1 MTPFELSEAMV
12 DELVAISPMTA
23 TSLGLAGSDHL
34 WDDLSPAGHE
44 IRLEL
49 ARRYRA
55 AVQEHLDDADPDQRH
70 AAVVLVGFLD
80 TLIQEY
86 ETDDY
91 LLDLGH
97 IYCSFTLIRDLL
109 DIMPRDTDAAWSNLG
124 ARLTDIGRPLA
135 GWTEL
140 LAEGV
145 RRGKVVARRQVES
158 VIEQVEAMAGP
169 ESRLFALVTHAR
181 TLGFPADDLEP
192 AVEEARIA
200 LAGVADWLRTEY
212 LPHAVEEDGVGRER
226 YLRAAEAFLGM
237 VIDPEETYAWGW
249 EEIAR
254 LREEMQRVAREIDP
268 DRTVAE
274 VIEWLESDPDRA
286 VGRDGFPAFVQARLD
301 VAVEDLD
308 GSHFDVPEPVKSV
321 TVSLAP
327 SGGALGAWYIQPSA
341 DWERPGSVWYALG
354 ERTRIPVWQEISTA
368 YHEGFPG
375 HHLQVGMAM
384 YQSEHLSKAHRLLI
398 WYPGYGEG
406 WALYAER
413 IMDELGYF
421 ELPEYRLGM
430 LASQLFRAVRV
441 VVDIG
446 LHLGFDI
453 PDHAP
458 LHGGEPWTF
467 ERAVDYMDRIAFQPG
482 DHAVSEVKRYL
493 GWPGQAISYKVGERE
508 ILDIRQQLEK
518 RDGFDLKEFHRR
530 LLEGGELRLDYLRE
544 RLLG

>member
-1 MTPFELSEAMV
+1 MTPFELSEALI
-12 DELVAISPMTA
+12 DDLVAISPMTA

-44 IRLEL
+44 IRLQM
-49 ARRYRA
+49 AQRYRSA
-55 AVQEHLDDADPDQRH
+55 FGEHLDHAQPDQRH

-80 TLIQEY
+80 TLIQDY
-86 ETDDY
+86 ETGDY

-97 IYCSFTLIRDLL
+97 IYCSFTVVRDLL
-109 DIMPRDTDAAWSNLG
+109 DIMPRDTPEAWSNLA
-124 ARLTDIGRPLA
+124 ARLNAIGEPLD
-135 GWTEL
+135 GWKEL

-145 RRGKVVARRQVES
+145 RRGRVVARRQVES
-158 VIEQVEAMAGP
+158 VIEQVEDMAGP
-169 ESRLFALVTHAR
+169 ESRLFGLVSHAR
-181 TLGFPADDLEP
+181 TLGFPTDELESS
-192 AVEEARIA
+192 VEEARTA
-200 LAGVADWLRTEY
+200 LTGMADWLRTEY
-212 LPHAVEEDGVGRER
+212 LPHAVEGDGVGRER

-254 LREEMQRVAREIDP
+254 LRGEMQRVAAEIEP
-268 DRTVAE
+268 DRTVEE
-274 VIEWLESDPDRA
+274 VIESLESDPDRA
-286 VGRDGFPAFVQARLD
+286 VDREDFPAFVQERLD
-301 VAVEDLD
+301 AAVADLH
-308 GSHFDVPEPVKSV
+308 GSHFDVPEPVQSV

-327 SGGALGAWYIQPSA
+327 PGGALGAWYIQPSA
-341 DWERPGSVWYALG
+341 DWERPGSVWYSLG
-354 ERTRIPVWQEISTA
+354 ERSRIPLWQEVSTA

-384 YQSEHLSKAHRLLI
+384 YQSQHLSKTHRFLI

-446 LHLGFDI
+446 LHLGLDI
-453 PDHAP
+453 PEHAP

-467 ERAVDYMDRIAFQPG
+467 ERAVEYMDRVAFQPG

-508 ILDIRQQLEK
+508 ILDIRQELEK
-518 RDGFDLKEFHRR
+518 QDGFDLKEFHHR
-530 LLEGGELRLDYLRE
+530 LLVGGELRLDYLRE